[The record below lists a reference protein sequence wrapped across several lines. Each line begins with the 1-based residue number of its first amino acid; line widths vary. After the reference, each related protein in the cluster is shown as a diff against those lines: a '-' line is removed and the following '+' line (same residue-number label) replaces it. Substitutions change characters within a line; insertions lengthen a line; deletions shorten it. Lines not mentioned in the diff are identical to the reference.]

1 MKTTK
6 HILVTLITTIL
17 LGWTAPSHA
26 SLFSVGTT
34 WNAYN
39 DFYFSPTTGGWTGDS
54 SPSALGAAWGYYAAN
69 VNSYGD
75 FPSQIGS
82 YFRPAG
88 SGSPISGAV
97 LYAYSNV
104 NSLGAPGYGTTVWQ
118 YGGGPLPTYAGSL
131 GDTLARM
138 DNPNAWFPGAPGYN
152 ASGVPTMSNAIW
164 MQAGMPGG
172 PTGSTRDGI
181 APVLTW
187 TAPQTGV
194 FAFAGR
200 YLAANQSGNGA
211 AVAIVDSLGT
221 ALLARTVL
229 NPNDGAYFSFTASY
243 NAGDVVQF
251 QTGAD
256 FKWGNAVGW
265 QVTATATAIPEPSS
279 GMLLAAGL
287 GALGLIHLRRRR

>member
-1 MKTTK
+1 MKATK
-6 HILVTLITTIL
+6 PILATITATIL
-17 LGWTAPSHA
+17 LGWSVPSHA
-26 SLFSVGTT
+26 NLFPVGTT

-39 DFYFSPTTGGWTGDS
+39 DFYLAPTADGWTGAT

-69 VNSYGD
+69 ANAYGG

-82 YFRPAG
+82 YFTAA
-88 SGSPISGAV
+88 SGV
-97 LYAYSNV
+97 LNAYSSV
-104 NSLGAPGYGTTVWQ
+104 NSLGAAA
-118 YGGGPLPTYAGSL
+118 YGGTGFAGTSGGPVPMYVGAY
-131 GDTLARM
+131 GDYLARY
-138 DNPNAWFPGAPGYN
+138 DSPWYAGAPGYN
-152 ASGVPTMSNAIW
+152 ASGAPTMSNA
-164 MQAGMPGG
+164 MYLQAGMPGG
-172 PTGSTRDGI
+172 PTGLTRDGI

-194 FAFAGR
+194 YAFAGR
-200 YLAANQSGNGA
+200 YLAGNQLGNGA

-229 NPNDGAYFSFTASY
+229 NPNAGDSFSFTASY

-265 QVTATATAIPEPSS
+265 QVTATAIPEPSS
-279 GMLLAAGL
+279 GMLLTAGL
-287 GALGLIHLRRRR
+287 GALGLINLRRRR